1 MIFVKKRIFIE
12 NYIYFWLKKMPMTF
26 LHGKHSIEGKFHPNR
41 LKIDQNMLVCE
52 GLQRKGV
59 KVGQRQAEI
68 IAFFVYKY
76 APYENQV

>member
-1 MIFVKKRIFIE
+1 
-12 NYIYFWLKKMPMTF
+12 MPMTF
-26 LHGKHSIEGKFHPNR
+26 LHGKHSIKGKNHQNR

>member
-1 MIFVKKRIFIE
+1 
-12 NYIYFWLKKMPMTF
+12 MPMTF

-76 APYENQV
+76 APYENQVKFCTSFFSR